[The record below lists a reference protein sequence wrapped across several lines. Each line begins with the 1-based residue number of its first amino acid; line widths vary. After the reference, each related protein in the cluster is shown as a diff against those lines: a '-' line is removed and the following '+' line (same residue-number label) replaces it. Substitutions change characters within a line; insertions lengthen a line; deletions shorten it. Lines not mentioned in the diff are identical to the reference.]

1 MSKVTLIC
9 GRICSGKS
17 TLARK
22 IQAEEGGV
30 ILSCDELM
38 LKLFPKG
45 AGDMHDE
52 IAGRV
57 KAYLYGKAE
66 ELLKNDVH
74 IILDW
79 GFWTARERNY
89 VNNFFRERN
98 AEVRWM
104 FTNIDD
110 RTHVDYIIDR
120 NQKVIAGEC
129 SDYYVDEG
137 LFMKARSLFQEPDDE
152 EMQTLNSREE

>member
-1 MSKVTLIC
+1 
-9 GRICSGKS
+9 
-17 TLARK
+17 
-22 IQAEEGGV
+22 
-30 ILSCDELM
+30 
-38 LKLFPKG
+38 
-45 AGDMHDE
+45 MHDE

-66 ELLKNDVH
+66 ELLNNNVH